1 VGGDGL
7 TCGRT
12 QRVGGQGPGP
22 LGTDRGPVSCPMH
35 ATTSMAPVALTV
47 PLENLG
53 ARATLRQR
61 AGFNLG
67 APRADGRTMASNGVE
82 RRIAERGPVG
92 PIPVTFRATERSR
105 GLLGGLRSAVITEP
119 AYIVDLSVSGT
130 GVVVREVSGLV
141 VKSPVELSHEGHVA
155 TASVRRI
162 VPRDDGR
169 VMYGLDFTS
178 MDPGMREFLFSQVEA
193 RRPGDLERQWLQAT

>member
-1 VGGDGL
+1 
-7 TCGRT
+7 
-12 QRVGGQGPGP
+12 
-22 LGTDRGPVSCPMH
+22 
-35 ATTSMAPVALTV
+35 
-47 PLENLG
+47 
-53 ARATLRQR
+53 
-61 AGFNLG
+61 
-67 APRADGRTMASNGVE
+67 MASNGVE

-105 GLLGGLRSAVITEP
+105 GLFGGLRSVVVAEQ

-130 GVVVREVSGLV
+130 GVVVREIAGLV

-162 VPRDDGR
+162 VARDDGR